1 MMQKRLKQAIFAGAM
16 TTAQEDKELTPIEKL
31 QALQAQMPQAG
42 YIRQAGLLQ
51 VLPISPATLWR
62 WVASSKFPKPVK
74 LGSRITAWRLDDVRG
89 WLSGRS

>member
-1 MMQKRLKQAIFAGAM
+1 MMQKRLQQAIFAGAV

-31 QALQAQMPQAG
+31 QALQSQMPQAG

-62 WVASSKFPKPVK
+62 WVACDKFPRPVK
-74 LGSRITAWRLDDVRG
+74 LSKRITAWRLEEVKS
-89 WLSGRS
+89 WINQKA